1 MLQQNTENNRYIKGK
16 INSWIVNF
24 FHLRNPYV
32 IAWWSAAFPGFGH
45 ISMGNYAIGF
55 LLFFWEL
62 LINTKANLNIA
73 ILYSFTGRFQMAKEI
88 VDKRWLLLYAP
99 VYIFTIWDS
108 YQRVLKYNQVSVLAD
123 RAGETVAPASVSFIE
138 INITGKHSPWMAAAW
153 SLLCPGFGHIYT
165 QRLPGGVFLIAWWIF
180 LCYQSGLLLGMQYT
194 ALGLFEEAKLMLD
207 PQWLMDIPSIY
218 GFCTYDAYIK
228 AVECNRLFEKEQAAY
243 LRKNYQEAGFSM
255 PTQTGAAMYV
265 VAAFEHSIKLE
276 LAISELL
283 QNGIVKERICAVP
296 MNMLQQEG
304 YRLDTIHRAD
314 GLSVFDVPAILGSIF
329 MLFGVMWGFMWN
341 WGPIIWGLI
350 GLFTGAGLGFAF
362 KYFHYKLYKRKQPKN
377 GKIAEV
383 ILIVGC
389 DEAGSKIVETVVSS
403 HSALSVGRVGQ

>member
-1 MLQQNTENNRYIKGK
+1 MLQLNSGSNRYIKGK
-16 INSWIVNF
+16 INSVIINF

-62 LINTKANLNIA
+62 FINTKANLNIA
-73 ILYSFTGRFQMAKEI
+73 ILYSFTGRFQLAKEI
-88 VDKRWLLLYAP
+88 VDNHWLLLYAP

-108 YQRVLKYNQVSVLAD
+108 YQRALKYNQVSILAD
-123 RAGETVAPASVSFIE
+123 RAGETVAPASVSSLE
-138 INITGKHSPWMAAAW
+138 INVVGEHSPWMAAAW
-153 SLLCPGFGHIYT
+153 SLLCPGLGHIYT
-165 QRLPGGVFLIAWWIF
+165 QRLPGGVFLISCWIF
-180 LCYQSGLLLGMQYT
+180 LCYQSGLLLGIQST
-194 ALGLFEEAKLMLD
+194 VFGLFEEAKPMLK
-207 PQWLMDIPSIY
+207 PQWLMDLPSIY
-218 GFCTYDAYIK
+218 GFSMYDAYVK
-228 AVECNRLFEKEQAAY
+228 SVECNRLFEKEQAAF
-243 LRKNYQEAGFSM
+243 LRKNYQRADFFM
-255 PTQTGAAMYV
+255 PIPTGAAMYV
-265 VAAFEHSIKLE
+265 VASFEYSIKLE

-283 QNGIVKERICAVP
+283 QNGIAKERICAIP

-314 GLSVFDVPAILGSIF
+314 GLSVLDVPAILGSVF
-329 MLFGVMWGFMWN
+329 MLFGVMWGFMWT

-350 GLFTGAGLGFAF
+350 GLFAGAGLGFAG
-362 KYFHYKLYKRKQPKN
+362 KYFHYKLYNRKRN

-389 DEAGSKIVETVVSS
+389 EKAESKVVETVLSS
-403 HSALSVGRVGQ
+403 HFALTVGRVGE